1 MADRD
6 NIIEEIFADS
16 DSDGEDN
23 FEGFDLEDLNTTE
36 LDDESIHA
44 NYNVLNSELWN
55 EGDRTPL
62 PLSFEQEPGL
72 QKEVSDSD
80 SPIEYFELFLDDFDY
95 QNISDETNKYADQ
108 FLANKQLKEKS
119 RFKKWRDTTALEMK
133 KFFAIVIAMGIIT
146 QMDISEYWTVNPVT
160 STPFSPSVMS
170 RDRFLLLL
178 AFLHLND
185 NEKYIPRGVEGHEPL
200 FKLGP
205 LYHRILTKF
214 RSVYKPNQALAI
226 DESMV
231 AWRGNLSFRVYSPDK
246 PVKYGLKAYV
256 LCDSENAYCLRFKLY
271 TGKKSVQPSENGATY
286 DLIMDLM
293 RNYFEKGHILY

>member
-23 FEGFDLEDLNTTE
+23 FEDFDLEDLNTTE

-44 NYNVLNSELWN
+44 NYNVLNSELWT

-108 FLANKQLKEKS
+108 FLSNKQLKEKS
-119 RFKKWRDTTALEMK
+119 RFKKWRDTTSLEMR
-133 KFFAIVIAMGIIT
+133 
-146 QMDISEYWTVNPVT
+146 SSLP
-160 STPFSPSVMS
+160 
-170 RDRFLLLL
+170 LL
-178 AFLHLND
+178 
-185 NEKYIPRGVEGHEPL
+185 
-200 FKLGP
+200 
-205 LYHRILTKF
+205 
-214 RSVYKPNQALAI
+214 
-226 DESMV
+226 
-231 AWRGNLSFRVYSPDK
+231 
-246 PVKYGLKAYV
+246 
-256 LCDSENAYCLRFKLY
+256 
-271 TGKKSVQPSENGATY
+271 
-286 DLIMDLM
+286 
-293 RNYFEKGHILY
+293 

>member
-80 SPIEYFELFLDDFDY
+80 SPIEYFELF
-95 QNISDETNKYADQ
+95 
-108 FLANKQLKEKS
+108 
-119 RFKKWRDTTALEMK
+119 
-133 KFFAIVIAMGIIT
+133 
-146 QMDISEYWTVNPVT
+146 
-160 STPFSPSVMS
+160 
-170 RDRFLLLL
+170 
-178 AFLHLND
+178 
-185 NEKYIPRGVEGHEPL
+185 
-200 FKLGP
+200 
-205 LYHRILTKF
+205 F
-214 RSVYKPNQALAI
+214 R
-226 DESMV
+226 
-231 AWRGNLSFRVYSPDK
+231 
-246 PVKYGLKAYV
+246 
-256 LCDSENAYCLRFKLY
+256 
-271 TGKKSVQPSENGATY
+271 
-286 DLIMDLM
+286 
-293 RNYFEKGHILY
+293 

>member
-133 KFFAIVIAMGIIT
+133 KFFAIVIAMAIIT

-160 STPFSPSVMS
+160 STPFFPSVMS

-185 NEKYIPRGVEGHEPL
+185 NDKYNYSTWSRGP
-200 FKLGP
+200 
-205 LYHRILTKF
+205 
-214 RSVYKPNQALAI
+214 
-226 DESMV
+226 
-231 AWRGNLSFRVYSPDK
+231 
-246 PVKYGLKAYV
+246 
-256 LCDSENAYCLRFKLY
+256 
-271 TGKKSVQPSENGATY
+271 
-286 DLIMDLM
+286 
-293 RNYFEKGHILY
+293 

>member
-23 FEGFDLEDLNTTE
+23 FEDFDLEDLNTTE

-44 NYNVLNSELWN
+44 NYNVLNSELWT

-119 RFKKWRDTTALEMK
+119 RFKKWRDTTSLEMR
-133 KFFAIVIAMGIIT
+133 
-146 QMDISEYWTVNPVT
+146 SSLP
-160 STPFSPSVMS
+160 
-170 RDRFLLLL
+170 LL
-178 AFLHLND
+178 
-185 NEKYIPRGVEGHEPL
+185 
-200 FKLGP
+200 
-205 LYHRILTKF
+205 
-214 RSVYKPNQALAI
+214 
-226 DESMV
+226 
-231 AWRGNLSFRVYSPDK
+231 
-246 PVKYGLKAYV
+246 
-256 LCDSENAYCLRFKLY
+256 
-271 TGKKSVQPSENGATY
+271 
-286 DLIMDLM
+286 
-293 RNYFEKGHILY
+293 